1 MSTISRR
8 TFLKLAGTTAVA
20 TAGASML
27 TGCSW
32 FDQVNVVIVVNGKKE
47 ETSIKMP
54 YFAVQLAAEGK
65 AKARNLIEKYGPEEY
80 RNVEFEFDDAYTKAL
95 NRTNCKIEKNA
106 DGQWE
111 MIVAITIVSTTV
123 KYEIVVNKSEKP
135 IATGETDQFPKGLTK
150 IPEEKALELV
160 KGKLNYPPYNTVDWE
175 IDKDYPNNLT
185 VKDGKVTIALLG
197 HKG

>member
-8 TFLKLAGTTAVA
+8 TFLKLAGVTAVA

-32 FDQVNVVIVVNGKKE
+32 FDQVNIVVVVNGKE
-47 ETSIKMP
+47 ATSTKMP
-54 YFAVQLAAEGK
+54 YIAVQLAASNKE
-65 AKARNLIEKYGPEEY
+65 KARKLIEKYGPEEY
-80 RNVEFEFDDAYTKAL
+80 RNVEFEFDDAYTEAL
-95 NRTNCKIEKNA
+95 GRTNCKIEKNA

-111 MIVAITIVSTTV
+111 MILAITIVSTTV
-123 KYEIVVNKSEKP
+123 KYEIIVNKKS

-150 IPEEKALELV
+150 IPDEDAL
-160 KGKLNYPPYNTVDWE
+160 KLAKSKLTEPPYNTATIE

-185 VKDGKVTIALLG
+185 VVDGKVTIALLG
-197 HKG
+197 SKG

>member
-8 TFLKLAGTTAVA
+8 TFLKLAGVAAVA

-32 FDQVNVVIVVNGKKE
+32 FDQVNIVVVVNGKE
-47 ETSIKMP
+47 ATSTKMP
-54 YFAVQLAAEGK
+54 YIAVQLAASNKE
-65 AKARNLIEKYGPEEY
+65 KARKLIEKYGPEEY
-80 RNVEFEFDDAYTKAL
+80 RNVEFEFDDAYTQAL
-95 NRTNCKIEKNA
+95 GRTNCKIEKNA

-111 MIVAITIVSTTV
+111 MILAITIVSTTV
-123 KYEIVVNKSEKP
+123 KYEIIVNKKS

-150 IPEEKALELV
+150 IPDEDAL
-160 KGKLNYPPYNTVDWE
+160 KLAKSKLTEPPYNTATIE

-185 VKDGKVTIALLG
+185 VVDGKVTIALLG
-197 HKG
+197 YKG

>member
-8 TFLKLAGTTAVA
+8 TFLKLAGVTAVA

-32 FDQVNVVIVVNGKKE
+32 FDQVNIVVVVNGKKA
-47 ETSIKMP
+47 TSTEMP
-54 YFAVQLAAEGK
+54 YIAVQVAASNKE
-65 AKARNLIEKYGPEEY
+65 KARKLIEKYGPEEY
-80 RNVEFEFDDAYTKAL
+80 RNVEFEFDDAYTQAL
-95 NRTNCKIEKNA
+95 GRTNCKIEKNA

-111 MIVAITIVSTTV
+111 MILAITIVSTTV
-123 KYEIVVNKSEKP
+123 KYEIIVNKKS

-150 IPEEKALELV
+150 IPDEDAL
-160 KGKLNYPPYNTVDWE
+160 KLAKSKLTEPPYNTATIE

-185 VKDGKVTIALLG
+185 VVDGKVTIALLG
-197 HKG
+197 YKG

>member
-8 TFLKLAGTTAVA
+8 TFLKLAGVTAVA

-32 FDQVNVVIVVNGKKE
+32 FDQVNIVVVVNGKE
-47 ETSIKMP
+47 ATSTKMP
-54 YFAVQLAAEGK
+54 YIAVQLAASNKE
-65 AKARNLIEKYGPEEY
+65 KARKLIEKYGPEEY
-80 RNVEFEFDDAYTKAL
+80 RNVEFEFDDAYTEAL
-95 NRTNCKIEKNA
+95 GRTNCKIEKNA

-111 MIVAITIVSTTV
+111 MILAITIVSTTV
-123 KYEIVVNKSEKP
+123 KYEIIVNKKS

-150 IPEEKALELV
+150 IPDEDAL
-160 KGKLNYPPYNTVDWE
+160 KLAKSKLTEPPYNTATIE

-185 VKDGKVTIALLG
+185 VVDGKVTITLLG
-197 HKG
+197 SKG